1 MKVELRADGTL
12 HVSGYVNVTGKM
24 SRPVITAKGRK
35 VIEVI
40 EERSFQHALAKCG
53 NVKMTKDHNPNCVLA
68 ETRANTLTLHE
79 DSIGLRAEADIKD
92 ETTIME
98 AREGKIKGWS
108 FGMRNIVDSIEERA
122 EQLPIRHVK
131 EFDLDHITLV
141 VNKTPV
147 YAATSVELR
156 ADDEMEEL
164 ETRAFDDEL
173 KFVNNQKEKSYDN
186 SEYEKRL
193 EKLKMAE

>member
-24 SRPVITAKGRK
+24 SRPVITSKGQR

-40 EERSFQHALAKCG
+40 EERSFQNALARAG
-53 NVKMTKDHNPNCVLA
+53 NVKMTKDHNSNCVLA

-79 DSIGLRAEADIKD
+79 DNIGLRAEAVITD
-92 ETTIME
+92 ETTIKE
-98 AREGKIKGWS
+98 AKAGKLKGWS
-108 FGMRNIVDSIEERA
+108 FGMRNIIDKIEERA
-122 EQLPIRHVK
+122 EQLPIRRVTG
-131 EFDLDHITLV
+131 FDLDHITLV

-156 ADDEMEEL
+156 ADEEL
-164 ETRAFDDEL
+164 EELEVRAFNDEVKL
-173 KFVNNQKEKSYDN
+173 VDNQPKYDN
-186 SEYEKRL
+186 SEFKERL
-193 EKLKMAE
+193 EKLKLTE

>member
-12 HVSGYVNVTGKM
+12 HISGYVNVTGKM
-24 SRPVITAKGRK
+24 SRPVITAKGQR

-40 EERSFQHALAKCG
+40 EERTFQNALSKAT

-79 DSIGLRAEADIKD
+79 DSIGLRAEADITD
-92 ETTIME
+92 ETTIRE
-98 AREGKIKGWS
+98 AKEGKIKGWS
-108 FGMRNIVDSIEERA
+108 FGMRNIIDKIEERA

-131 EFDLDHITLV
+131 GFDLDHITLV

-156 ADDEMEEL
+156 ADDELEEL
-164 ETRAFDDEL
+164 ETRAFDDDL
-173 KFVNNQKEKSYDN
+173 QFVNNKKEKTYDN
-186 SEYEKRL
+186 SEFEKRL
-193 EKLKMAE
+193 EKLKVAE

>member
-12 HVSGYVNVTGKM
+12 HISGYVNVTGKM
-24 SRPVITAKGRK
+24 SRPVITAKGQK

-40 EERSFQHALAKCG
+40 EERTFQNALSKAT

-79 DSIGLRAEADIKD
+79 DSIGLRAEADITD
-92 ETTIME
+92 ETTIKE
-98 AREGKIKGWS
+98 AKEGKIKGWS
-108 FGMRNIVDSIEERA
+108 FGMRNIIDKIEERA

-131 EFDLDHITLV
+131 GFDLDHITLV

-156 ADDEMEEL
+156 ADDELEEL
-164 ETRAFDDEL
+164 ETRAFDDDL
-173 KFVNNQKEKSYDN
+173 QVINNQKDKAYDN
-186 SEYEKRL
+186 SEFEKRL
-193 EKLKMAE
+193 EKLKLTE

>member
-12 HVSGYVNVTGKM
+12 HISGYVNVTGKM
-24 SRPVITAKGRK
+24 SRPVITAKGQK

-40 EERSFQHALAKCG
+40 EERTFQNALSKAT

-79 DSIGLRAEADIKD
+79 DSIGLRAEADITD
-92 ETTIME
+92 ETTIKE
-98 AREGKIKGWS
+98 AKEGKIKGWS
-108 FGMRNIVDSIEERA
+108 FGMRNIIDKIEERA

-131 EFDLDHITLV
+131 GFDLDHITLV

-156 ADDEMEEL
+156 ADDELEEL
-164 ETRAFDDEL
+164 ETRAFEDDL
-173 KFVNNQKEKSYDN
+173 QFVNNRKEKAYDN
-186 SEYEKRL
+186 SEFEKRL
-193 EKLKMAE
+193 EKLKLTE

>member
-12 HVSGYVNVTGKM
+12 HISGYVNVTGKM
-24 SRPVITAKGRK
+24 SRPVITAKGQR

-40 EERSFQHALAKCG
+40 EERTFQNALSKAT
-53 NVKMTKDHNPNCVLA
+53 NVKMTKDHNPNYVLA

-79 DSIGLRAEADIKD
+79 DSIGLRAEADITD
-92 ETTIME
+92 ETTIRE
-98 AREGKIKGWS
+98 AKEGKIKGWS
-108 FGMRNIVDSIEERA
+108 FGMRNIIDKIEERA

-131 EFDLDHITLV
+131 GFDLDHITLV

-156 ADDEMEEL
+156 ADDELEEL
-164 ETRAFDDEL
+164 ETRAFDDDL
-173 KFVNNQKEKSYDN
+173 QFVNNKKEKTYDN
-186 SEYEKRL
+186 SEFEKRL
-193 EKLKMAE
+193 EKLKVAE

>member
-12 HVSGYVNVTGKM
+12 HISGYVNVTGKM
-24 SRPVITAKGRK
+24 SRPVITAKGQR

-40 EERSFQHALAKCG
+40 EERTFQNALSKAT

-68 ETRANTLTLHE
+68 ETRANTLMLHE
-79 DSIGLRAEADIKD
+79 DSIGLRAEADITD
-92 ETTIME
+92 ETTIRE
-98 AREGKIKGWS
+98 AKEGKIKGWS
-108 FGMRNIVDSIEERA
+108 FGMRNIIDKIEERA

-131 EFDLDHITLV
+131 GFDLDHITLV

-156 ADDEMEEL
+156 ADDELEEL
-164 ETRAFDDEL
+164 ETRAFDDDL
-173 KFVNNQKEKSYDN
+173 QFVNNKKEKTYDN
-186 SEYEKRL
+186 SEFEKRL
-193 EKLKMAE
+193 EKLKVAE

>member
-24 SRPVITAKGRK
+24 SRPVITSKGQR

-40 EERSFQHALAKCG
+40 EERSFHNALARAG
-53 NVKMTKDHNPNCVLA
+53 NVKMTKDHNSNYMLA

-79 DSIGLRAEADIKD
+79 DNIGLRAEAVITD
-92 ETTIME
+92 ETTIKE
-98 AREGKIKGWS
+98 AKAGKVKGWS
-108 FGMRNIVDSIEERA
+108 FGMRNIIDKIEERA
-122 EQLPIRHVK
+122 EQLPIRRVTG
-131 EFDLDHITLV
+131 FDLDHITLV

-156 ADDEMEEL
+156 ADEEL
-164 ETRAFDDEL
+164 EELEVRAFDDEVKL
-173 KFVNNQKEKSYDN
+173 VDNQPKYDN
-186 SEYEKRL
+186 SEFKERL
-193 EKLKMAE
+193 EKLKLT

>member
-12 HVSGYVNVTGKM
+12 HISGYVNVTGKM
-24 SRPVITAKGRK
+24 SRPVITAKGQR

-40 EERSFQHALAKCG
+40 EERTFQNALSKAT

-79 DSIGLRAEADIKD
+79 DSIGLRAEADITD

-98 AREGKIKGWS
+98 AKEGKIKGWS
-108 FGMRNIVDSIEERA
+108 FGMRNIIDKIEERA

-131 EFDLDHITLV
+131 GFDLDHITLV

-156 ADDEMEEL
+156 ADDELEEL
-164 ETRAFDDEL
+164 ETRAFDDDL
-173 KFVNNQKEKSYDN
+173 QFVNNKKEKTYDN
-186 SEYEKRL
+186 SEFEKRL
-193 EKLKMAE
+193 EKLKVAE

>member
-12 HVSGYVNVTGKM
+12 HISGYVNVTGKM
-24 SRPVITAKGRK
+24 SRPVITAKGQR

-40 EERSFQHALAKCG
+40 EERTFQNALSKAT

-79 DSIGLRAEADIKD
+79 DSIGLRAEADITD
-92 ETTIME
+92 ETTIRE
-98 AREGKIKGWS
+98 AKEGKIKGWS
-108 FGMRNIVDSIEERA
+108 FGMRNIIDKIEERA

-131 EFDLDHITLV
+131 GFDLDHITLV

-156 ADDEMEEL
+156 ADDELEEL
-164 ETRAFDDEL
+164 ETRAFNDDL
-173 KFVNNQKEKSYDN
+173 QFVNSKKEKTYDN
-186 SEYEKRL
+186 SEFEKRL
-193 EKLKMAE
+193 EKLKVAE

>member
-12 HVSGYVNVTGKM
+12 HISGYVNVTGKM
-24 SRPVITAKGRK
+24 SRPVITAKGQR

-40 EERSFQHALAKCG
+40 EERTFQNALSKAT

-79 DSIGLRAEADIKD
+79 DSIGLRAEADITD

-98 AREGKIKGWS
+98 AKEGKIKGWS
-108 FGMRNIVDSIEERA
+108 FGMRNIIDKIEERA
-122 EQLPIRHVK
+122 EQLPIRRVK
-131 EFDLDHITLV
+131 GFDLDHITLA

-156 ADDEMEEL
+156 ADDELEEL
-164 ETRAFDDEL
+164 ETRAFDDDL
-173 KFVNNQKEKSYDN
+173 QFVNNKKEKTYDN
-186 SEYEKRL
+186 SEFEKRL
-193 EKLKMAE
+193 EKLKVAE

>member
-12 HVSGYVNVTGKM
+12 HISGYVNVTGKM
-24 SRPVITAKGRK
+24 SRPVITAKGQK

-40 EERSFQHALAKCG
+40 EERAFQNALSKAT

-79 DSIGLRAEADIKD
+79 DSIGLRAEADITD
-92 ETTIME
+92 ETTIKE
-98 AREGKIKGWS
+98 AKEGKIKGWS
-108 FGMRNIVDSIEERA
+108 FGMRNIIDKIEERA

-131 EFDLDHITLV
+131 GFDLDHITLV

-156 ADDEMEEL
+156 ADDELEEL
-164 ETRAFDDEL
+164 ETRAFEDDL
-173 KFVNNQKEKSYDN
+173 QFVNNRKEKAYDN
-186 SEYEKRL
+186 SEFEKRL
-193 EKLKMAE
+193 EKLKLTE

>member
-12 HVSGYVNVTGKM
+12 HISGYVNVTGKM
-24 SRPVITAKGRK
+24 SRPVITAKGQR

-40 EERSFQHALAKCG
+40 EERTFQNALSKAT

-79 DSIGLRAEADIKD
+79 DSIGLRAEADITD
-92 ETTIME
+92 ETTIRE
-98 AREGKIKGWS
+98 AKEGKIKGWS
-108 FGMRNIVDSIEERA
+108 FGMRNIIDKIEERA

-131 EFDLDHITLV
+131 AFDLDHITLV

-156 ADDEMEEL
+156 ADDELEEL
-164 ETRAFDDEL
+164 ETRAFDDDL
-173 KFVNNQKEKSYDN
+173 QFVNNKKEKTYDN
-186 SEYEKRL
+186 SEFEKRL
-193 EKLKMAE
+193 EKLKVAE

>member
-12 HVSGYVNVTGKM
+12 HISGYVNVTGKM
-24 SRPVITAKGRK
+24 SRPVITAKGQK

-40 EERSFQHALAKCG
+40 EERTFQNALSKAT

-68 ETRANTLTLHE
+68 ETRANTLTLYE
-79 DSIGLRAEADIKD
+79 DSIGLRAEADITD
-92 ETTIME
+92 ETTIKE
-98 AREGKIKGWS
+98 AKEGKIKGWS
-108 FGMRNIVDSIEERA
+108 FGMRNIIDKIEERA

-131 EFDLDHITLV
+131 GFDLDHITLV

-156 ADDEMEEL
+156 ADDELEEL
-164 ETRAFDDEL
+164 ETRAFEDDL
-173 KFVNNQKEKSYDN
+173 QFVNNRKEKAYDN
-186 SEYEKRL
+186 SEFEKRL
-193 EKLKMAE
+193 EKLKLTE